1 MQPTLILPRFSV
13 FNTQTY
19 AMKRAPSVSSFLRSL
34 AARHSPESCLPLRTA

>member
-19 AMKRAPSVSSFLRSL
+19 TVKRAPSMSSFPRSL
-34 AARHSPESCLPLRTA
+34 AARHFPESCLPLRTA